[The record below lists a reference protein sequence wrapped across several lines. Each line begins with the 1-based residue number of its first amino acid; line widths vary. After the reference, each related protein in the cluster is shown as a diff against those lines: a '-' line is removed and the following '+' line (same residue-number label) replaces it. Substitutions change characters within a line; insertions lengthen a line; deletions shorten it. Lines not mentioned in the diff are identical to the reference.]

1 MHSTALFEKK
11 VSSLYAHYLLPT
23 LLAMASNS
31 LYCLADVYFVS
42 KGAGSTA
49 LAAMNIAIPLYTI
62 YSAIGLTFGVGAA
75 TVMSVAEGEKQPKV
89 RNKAYTYGVLGMVSI
104 GLCIAFFGNL
114 FVDDFAYLLG
124 SSEELLPLVKAY
136 MIPVNGMAMAF
147 IVNYAGSVILRNDH
161 APRLA
166 MIATMAGNFSLLFNL
181 IWEFLELPL
190 RQQSDQ

>member
-89 RNKAYTYGVLGMVSI
+89 RNKAYTYGALGMVSI
-104 GLCIAFFGNL
+104 GLFWKSICG
-114 FVDDFAYLLG
+114 
-124 SSEELLPLVKAY
+124 
-136 MIPVNGMAMAF
+136 
-147 IVNYAGSVILRNDH
+147 
-161 APRLA
+161 
-166 MIATMAGNFSLLFNL
+166 
-181 IWEFLELPL
+181 
-190 RQQSDQ
+190 